1 MARRN
6 ELRSALQAVLENR
19 LKLPIAMPL
28 EDPVRIN
35 EDLRVD
41 SIMLLQLLVF
51 IEQDLRLSIPEEE
64 VDAKAFATIGSLLDF
79 LERLAPIE
87 GQLEAD
93 ASNEPIPSRIGVT
106 EG

>member
-6 ELRSALQAVLENR
+6 ELKLSLQAVLEQR
-19 LKLPIAMPL
+19 LKLSIAMPL
-28 EDPVRIN
+28 EDEVRIN
-35 EDLRVD
+35 EDLRID

-79 LERLAPIE
+79 LERLAPMEGKRDAEAVQESVLQGIE
-87 GQLEAD
+87 
-93 ASNEPIPSRIGVT
+93 VT
-106 EG
+106 GG

>member
-6 ELRSALQAVLENR
+6 ELKLSLQAVLEQR
-19 LKLPIAMPL
+19 LKLSIAMPL
-28 EDPVRIN
+28 EDEARIN
-35 EDLRVD
+35 EDLRID

-87 GQLEAD
+87 GTRAAEAVQD
-93 ASNEPIPSRIGVT
+93 SVPPGIEVT
-106 EG
+106 GG